1 MSLWYQSWPEKDHK
15 IFFVVVGA
23 GGKTRRDD
31 KMRLFV
37 VSQDSKKCKLFSFAF
52 LVIASL
58 NRGVKVVD
66 GVNHLRSI
74 DNVV

>member
-1 MSLWYQSWPEKDHK
+1 
-15 IFFVVVGA
+15 
-23 GGKTRRDD
+23 
-31 KMRLFV
+31 MRLAAAKTLFI
-37 VSQDSKKCKLFSFAF
+37 VSQDSKKCELFSFAF

-58 NRGVKVVD
+58 NCGVKVAD